1 MWELFTVL
9 YRINS
14 LSLPILSAGLSMS
27 SFNLKSFLRLIIVK
41 SLGVVLAAVF
51 FFIAVFFLA
60 YPLISLITTQGG
72 MDGKVASVFNHIG
85 KLKTGCRVGGLFQVS
100 VENQN
105 LLVQKKRKG
114 EANPKA
120 SGDKIFCL
128 YPAWPD
134 QLEPQSGDI
143 IRVWPAK
150 KPLFGAPLTDGWGW
164 FVLGTIFIVGLVLLE
179 FAFLAL
185 TVA

>member
-1 MWELFTVL
+1 MWELFILL

-14 LSLPILSAGLSMS
+14 FSSPILSAGLGMS
-27 SFNLKSFLRLIIVK
+27 SFNWKSFLRLIIVK
-41 SLGVVLAAVF
+41 SLGIVLAVVF

-60 YPLISLITTQGG
+60 YPLISLVATQGG
-72 MDGKVASVFNHIG
+72 IDGKVASVSNHMG

-105 LLVQKKRKG
+105 LSAPKKQKG
-114 EANPKA
+114 QSNPKA
-120 SGDKIFCL
+120 SSDKIYCL

-134 QLEPQSGDI
+134 QLEPQSGDV

-164 FVLGTIFIVGLVLLE
+164 FILGTIFVVGLVLLE

-185 TVA
+185 TVT